1 MQETSHKNR
10 KDSLQGSLD
19 RVWFTAEL
27 EFPKILVPRLPQ
39 RTSNLNMEYVGK
51 VKTTVLFIWDQLL
64 AALIHLIFITLT
76 LICFTFAMPGVAYVI
91 YGCSC
96 ARTTGVSLYWSF
108 TLEKNIIAVI
118 NQDRVIEYNLK
129 RQIKYIYIYIYI
141 YIYKIY
147 TYIAS

>member
-1 MQETSHKNR
+1 MPERSKQLYYLYGTS
-10 KDSLQGSLD
+10 
-19 RVWFTAEL
+19 F
-27 EFPKILVPRLPQ
+27 
-39 RTSNLNMEYVGK
+39 
-51 VKTTVLFIWDQLL
+51 L

-76 LICFTFAMPGVAYVI
+76 LICFTFAMPGVANVI

-129 RQIKYIYIYIYI
+129 RQIKYIYIY
-141 YIYKIY
+141 KTY